1 MKLIG
6 AIAAL
11 LLSQSL
17 LAQDY
22 KVTRF
27 EASDYRTF
35 LPEEMTAMIG
45 ENAVLLP
52 ELKCNGRDEL
62 DPFHKPLRMNPLR
75 NSLQIK
81 AAKSEARLTYQM
93 GHYFDASGNE
103 VTTFEDPFFQYVSK
117 ALARFEELA
126 PTQKM
131 LRLLEESHFPLTIAF
146 GNNSFNP
153 QIPGGR
159 FWSGIKMAQAIAFFT
174 TMRMSDGG
182 NPLSDIGVGG
192 QILWN
197 PKLAIETI
205 EADGVRRKLDTDVAL
220 AREMYH
226 AFDSIRGMLD
236 MGIVQGADYEFESV
250 LEYRAVYFEN
260 LIRKELGIQ
269 MRKHYGDPI
278 NAESPDLL
286 DDQGG
291 PIYIPSPCL

>member
-11 LLSQSL
+11 LISQSL

-35 LPEEMTAMIG
+35 SPEEMTAMIG

-52 ELKCNGRDEL
+52 QLKCNGRDEL
-62 DPFHKPLRMNPLR
+62 DPFQKPLRMNPLR

-81 AAKSEARLTYQM
+81 IPKSETRLTYQM
-93 GHYFDASGNE
+93 GHYFDAAGNE
-103 VTTFEDPFFQYVSK
+103 VTTFEDPFIQSVSK
-117 ALARFEELA
+117 ALARFEEIGPA
-126 PTQKM
+126 QKM
-131 LRLLEESHFPLTIAF
+131 LRLLEESHFPLTIAL
-146 GNNSFNP
+146 GNNAFNP

-159 FWSGIKMAQAIAFFT
+159 FWSGIKMAQAISIFT
-174 TMRMSDGG
+174 TMRMSPGG
-182 NPLSDIGVGG
+182 HPLSDIGVGG

-197 PKLAIETI
+197 PKLAIDTI
-205 EADGVRRKLDTDVAL
+205 EADGVRRKLDSDVAL
-220 AREMYH
+220 AHEMFH

-236 MGIVQGADYEFESV
+236 MGFVQGAEYEFESV

-269 MRKHYGDPI
+269 MRKHYGDPV
-278 NAESPDLL
+278 NAEGPDLL
-286 DDQGG
+286 DDQGA

>member
-11 LLSQSL
+11 LLSHSL

-35 LPEEMTAMIG
+35 TEEEMTAMIG
-45 ENAVLLP
+45 DNAVLLP
-52 ELKCNGRDEL
+52 QLKCNGRDEL

-81 AAKSEARLTYQM
+81 AAKSEERLTYQL
-93 GHYFDASGNE
+93 GRYFDAAGNE
-103 VTTFEDPFFQYVSK
+103 VTTFEDPFFQFVSK
-117 ALARFEELA
+117 ALARFEEL
-126 PTQKM
+126 PSTQKM

-159 FWSGIKMAQAIAFFT
+159 FWSGIRMAQAIPYFT
-174 TMRMSDGG
+174 TMRMSSVGH
-182 NPLSDIGVGG
+182 PLSDIGVGG

-197 PKLAIETI
+197 PKLVVETI

-220 AREMYH
+220 AHEMYH

-236 MGIVQGADYEFESV
+236 MGFIQGEDFAFESV

-269 MRKHYGDPI
+269 LRKYYGDPI
-278 NAESPDLL
+278 NTEAPDLL

-291 PIYIPSPCL
+291 AIYIPSPCL

>member
-81 AAKSEARLTYQM
+81 AAKSEARRALPQPRRTRPRCRSQSR
-93 GHYFDASGNE
+93 GRRCRKAAGAGGVDRRGAIAPGPLG
-103 VTTFEDPFFQYVSK
+103 VTVGYRS
-117 ALARFEELA
+117 LA
-126 PTQKM
+126 PPATW
-131 LRLLEESHFPLTIAF
+131 P
-146 GNNSFNP
+146 
-153 QIPGGR
+153 
-159 FWSGIKMAQAIAFFT
+159 
-174 TMRMSDGG
+174 
-182 NPLSDIGVGG
+182 
-192 QILWN
+192 
-197 PKLAIETI
+197 
-205 EADGVRRKLDTDVAL
+205 
-220 AREMYH
+220 
-226 AFDSIRGMLD
+226 
-236 MGIVQGADYEFESV
+236 
-250 LEYRAVYFEN
+250 
-260 LIRKELGIQ
+260 IQ
-269 MRKHYGDPI
+269 
-278 NAESPDLL
+278 
-286 DDQGG
+286 
-291 PIYIPSPCL
+291 